1 MILRSTKLL
10 LIASALAAGAG
21 MASAQSN
28 DGARAS
34 APAAAD
40 VRKAMEQFNAKRD
53 ATLASRQ
60 ELMNQLKG
68 ATEQERKIILEK
80 LQAQQKELLETQRAL
95 GKQIRDDMR
104 KQRESLKPGG

>member
-1 MILRSTKLL
+1 MTLRTTKLL

-28 DGARAS
+28 DGARAG

-53 ATLASRQ
+53 AALAVRQ
-60 ELMNQLKG
+60 ELLNQLKS
-68 ATEQERKIILEK
+68 ANEQERKAILEK

-104 KQRESLKPGG
+104 RQRESVRPGG